1 MQKLI
6 SAVAAVLVTAMV
18 GCEALQKAED
28 QINGASGSVSNSV
41 REQKEQTEE
50 ITNATDSI
58 AGNLNDINE
67 EADSIL
73 NGIALAPNQNDPLL
87 ESIEDNAEQIK
98 EHVDDAE
105 LEQVRIE
112 EALEDLEQA
121 NTIISA
127 AIGTIEK
134 LEDLVVEYEQS
145 DREIRKEALENL
157 HGFITLFFVIGFGML
172 IGGAFITFWVNG
184 RLGGII
190 LAIGVLTVGFAAAS
204 QYYLEEIATIGLI
217 VLIVGFVA
225 AAGVVGWMLIDGRN
239 DKKAITEI
247 VELIEEMKDHLNQD
261 ERKEI
266 FGRDGFASR
275 LTSDMTKKIIAQIK
289 IKNGFKN
296 LGATLKKT

>member
-1 MQKLI
+1 MSI
-6 SAVAAVLVTAMV
+6 VASVILTTMM
-18 GCEALQKAED
+18 GCEALQKVED
-28 QINGASGSVSNSV
+28 QINGASNSVSNSV

-50 ITNATDSI
+50 ITNASDAIS
-58 AGNLNDINE
+58 GSLNDIDT

-73 NGIALAPNQNDPLL
+73 DGIALAPNQTDPLL
-87 ESIEDNAEQIK
+87 GEIEDSAEQIK
-98 EHVDDAE
+98 EHVDGAQ

-134 LEDLVVEYEQS
+134 LEDLVIEYEQS
-145 DREIRKEALENL
+145 DREIRQEALQNL

-184 RLGGII
+184 KLGGIV

-204 QYYLEEIATIGLI
+204 QYYLEEIATIGLV

-225 AAGVVGWMLIDGRN
+225 AAGVIGWMLIEGRN
-239 DKKAITEI
+239 DKKAIAEI
-247 VELIEEMKDHLNQD
+247 VELIEETKDHLTLE

-275 LTSDMTKKIIAQIK
+275 MTSDLTKKIVAQVK

-296 LGATLKKT
+296 LGKTFKKT